1 VEILRQSGA
10 TLQSGGFRKAWSNHQ
25 FEDSPLPRLSVKDGG
40 SINVPLASDDVPSRS
55 MRLPD
60 SLPKRIPQ
68 LESNRGRTSQPR
80 KREVEMNWY
89 LVALKKYA
97 VFAGRARRK
106 EFWFFMLFNTLITV
120 ALAMID
126 MWTGTYDEDVGLG
139 LLSGLYAVAMIVP
152 SIAVTV
158 RRLHDTDRSGW
169 WYLLLFIPLIGALVI
184 LVFMLLDSQRGSN
197 RFGPNPKEEPG
208 PGVVA
213 PM

>member
-1 VEILRQSGA
+1 
-10 TLQSGGFRKAWSNHQ
+10 
-25 FEDSPLPRLSVKDGG
+25 
-40 SINVPLASDDVPSRS
+40 
-55 MRLPD
+55 
-60 SLPKRIPQ
+60 
-68 LESNRGRTSQPR
+68 
-80 KREVEMNWY
+80 MNWY

-139 LLSGLYAVAMIVP
+139 VLSGLYAVAMIVP

-169 WYLLLFIPLIGALVI
+169 WYLLLFIPVIGVLVI
-184 LVFMLLDSQRGSN
+184 LVFMLLDGTPGSN
-197 RFGPNPKEEPG
+197 RFGPNPKEGSSPG
-208 PGVVA
+208 ALA
-213 PM
+213 PT